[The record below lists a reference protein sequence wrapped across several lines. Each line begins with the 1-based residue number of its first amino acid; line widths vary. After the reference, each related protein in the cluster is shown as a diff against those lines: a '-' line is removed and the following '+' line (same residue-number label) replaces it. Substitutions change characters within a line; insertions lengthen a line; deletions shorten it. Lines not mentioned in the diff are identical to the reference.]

1 MTSRMT
7 IIYTVARMNPPTLG
21 HVSLI
26 ESMMEEALRQ
36 NVKKVHII
44 LSSKVDDKKNP
55 LEPED
60 KKHILRTYAIPRA
73 KTDLVLRL
81 SDHSEAIGQIE
92 VNIML
97 THEYNEDFP
106 NDILGTVHKL
116 LSGRIRGEKIIF
128 MTGEKGFPVDKG
140 TEVIIL
146 DRTKNPIS
154 GTMVRE
160 AAFVSY
166 RNFAAFYPGLSE
178 EDLEWMYDD
187 ILESDKPVYKKS
199 ESEPLIQSNN
209 RYALRSRGP
218 LV

>member
-36 NVKKVHII
+36 NVKKIHII

-60 KKHILRTYAIPRA
+60 KKQLLRTYAIPRA

-81 SDHSEAIGQIE
+81 AEHSEAIGELE

-97 THEYNEDFP
+97 TREYNEAFP

-166 RNFAAFYPGLSE
+166 NKFAAFYPGLLE

-187 ILESDKPVYKKS
+187 ILKLDKPVYKES
-199 ESEPLIQSNN
+199 ESKPLIQPTH
-209 RYALRSRGP
+209 RYALRS
-218 LV
+218 LK